1 VKKKAKKLE
10 EVTVE
15 QTVKQIEERIRQ
27 GCERADKILEE
38 ARTTFEDAEKT
49 LGRAKS
55 NLEIAEGYYHRA
67 KVSLIISILV
77 LAFAFLIF
85 VGGF

>member
-38 ARTTFEDAEKT
+38 ARTTFEDAE
-49 LGRAKS
+49 RV
-55 NLEIAEGYYHRA
+55 EQ
-67 KVSLIISILV
+67 SLIWKLQKDITIERKSL
-77 LAFAFLIF
+77 
-85 VGGF
+85 